1 MSKFCEKCGTE
12 LPEEAVFC
20 KKCGAKTEEI
30 KKEETKT
37 EETKTEEIKTEE
49 TKTEETKTE
58 EIKVEEIKV
67 EEAKT
72 EEKKEKLINL
82 QALNANHI
90 TAIIVAAMILITIVI
105 IVSIIASGKKTEKGI
120 MDSIETQNQSSMY
133 NPKIEDIIE
142 DNIITEEFVTENTIP
157 EYTVPEDGASNMPED
172 ANNEGKAKKM
182 TEDEF
187 IMCWYQDQYLS
198 QIPLMGLGTYE
209 TIVQAEKYSTAIISN
224 ISKEQVKL
232 YCEQTGSEG
241 NLDLNGFTENA
252 MRVADSNEQYG
263 FQVSNKSGVTA
274 YIFWSDNVVLFT
286 VGIE

>member
-20 KKCGAKTEEI
+20 KKCGAKTG
-30 KKEETKT
+30 
-37 EETKTEEIKTEE
+37 EIKTEE
-49 TKTEETKTE
+49 TKTEETKTEETRAE

-133 NPKIEDIIE
+133 NPKIE

>member
-20 KKCGAKTEEI
+20 KKCGA
-30 KKEETKT
+30 
-37 EETKTEEIKTEE
+37 KTEEIKTEE

-133 NPKIEDIIE
+133 NPKIE

-252 MRVADSNEQYG
+252 MRVADSNEQYA

-274 YIFWSDNVVLFT
+274 YIVWSDNVVLFT